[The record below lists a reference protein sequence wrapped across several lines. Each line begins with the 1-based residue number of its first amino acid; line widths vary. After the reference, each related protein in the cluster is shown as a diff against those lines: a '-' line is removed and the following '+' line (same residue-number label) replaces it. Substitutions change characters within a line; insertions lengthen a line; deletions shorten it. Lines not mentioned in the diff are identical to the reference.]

1 MLLTI
6 LVSGCTTIR
15 SVCNTKSFSN
25 SRVYLQSNTY
35 SNRDHIFYRL
45 NSKMGFKL
53 RKKRKNIKIEKFVKE
68 TKKIYIRY
76 SSHLVI

>member
-1 MLLTI
+1 
-6 LVSGCTTIR
+6 
-15 SVCNTKSFSN
+15 
-25 SRVYLQSNTY
+25 
-35 SNRDHIFYRL
+35 
-45 NSKMGFKL
+45 MGFKL

>member
-35 SNRDHIFYRL
+35 SNRDYIFYRL

>member
-1 MLLTI
+1 MLLII

>member
-1 MLLTI
+1 MLLII

-45 NSKMGFKL
+45 NSKMGFK
-53 RKKRKNIKIEKFVKE
+53 KRKNIKIEKFVKE